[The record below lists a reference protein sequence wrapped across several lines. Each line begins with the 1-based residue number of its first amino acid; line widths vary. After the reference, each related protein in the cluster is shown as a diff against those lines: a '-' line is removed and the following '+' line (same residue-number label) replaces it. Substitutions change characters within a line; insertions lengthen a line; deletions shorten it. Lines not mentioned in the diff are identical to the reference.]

1 MSDLFG
7 RTSKSARRAGWA
19 AALAALLVLGCGS
32 GGDSSP
38 SDAAAQASADASGPE
53 RDSKEEFWVEPDD
66 LLAAGRSHSRFALLA
81 RDAAPG
87 VVNVKTSKTVVQAP
101 FGGPGFPF
109 PDLFRDFFGGPGGP
123 GGSGEPPG
131 GAAPGTREFTVPSLG
146 TGFVLSSDGY
156 ILTNNHVVEGVD
168 TITVVFS
175 DGGEYDAEIVG
186 RDPKTDI
193 ALVRVTGRDDL
204 HALTL
209 GNSDE
214 VLPGD
219 WAIAI
224 GNPFGLAHTVTA
236 GIVSAKGRDIGQGP
250 YDDFI
255 QTDAAINPGNSGGP
269 LLNLAGE
276 VIGINTAINPRAN
289 TIGFAVPINMAKEI
303 LPELRSQGHVTRGW
317 LGVAVQPITPELEEA
332 FGLESSEGAIVA
344 EVKPGSPADLAGVQ
358 RGDVIVRL
366 NGEAIRKL
374 RELPR
379 AVSKLPVGEQVEI
392 EVVRGG
398 KRETLDAR
406 IGVLDEAQD
415 LASLGPGAGGASD
428 FGLHASDLTPQLA
441 SRLGLE
447 EVSGVVV
454 GSVTPDGA
462 AADAGLRVGDILL
475 EVDRERVNDAA
486 DLERRLDEA
495 GSRALLLV
503 RRGGATLF
511 VAVNRRS

>member
-1 MSDLFG
+1 MIHRS
-7 RTSKSARRAGWA
+7 TISKLVRQAGGVA
-19 AALAALLVLGCGS
+19 LVSLLALACGADPQPQ
-32 GGDSSP
+32 GDGH
-38 SDAAAQASADASGPE
+38 SDAAAPGAGESSASG
-53 RDSKEEFWVEPDD
+53 DAGGQFWVEPDD
-66 LLAAGRSHSRFALLA
+66 LLAGERSHSRFALLA
-81 RDAAPG
+81 REAGPG
-87 VVNVKTSKTVVQAP
+87 VVNVKTSKTVAHAP

-109 PDLFRDFFGGPGGP
+109 PDLFRDFFGVPGGP
-123 GGSGEPPG
+123 GGPTDPPG
-131 GAAPGTREFTVPSLG
+131 SGSGSREFTVPSLG

-156 ILTNNHVVEGVD
+156 ILTNNHVVEDVD
-168 TITVVFS
+168 TISVVFS
-175 DGGEYDAEIVG
+175 DGGEFDAEIVG

-193 ALVRVTGRDDL
+193 ALIRVTGREDL

-209 GNSDE
+209 GDSDE

-224 GNPFGLAHTVTA
+224 GNPFGLEHTVTA

-276 VIGINTAINPRAN
+276 VIGINTAINPRDN
-289 TIGFAVPINMAKEI
+289 TVGCAVPINMAKEI

-332 FGLESSEGAIVA
+332 FGLQSSEGAIVA
-344 EVKPGSPADLAGVQ
+344 EVKEGSPADEAGVQ
-358 RGDVIVRL
+358 RGDVIVGL
-366 NGEAIRKL
+366 NGEAIREL

-379 AVSKLPVGEQVEI
+379 AVSKLPVGERVEI

-398 KRETLDAR
+398 EREKLSAT
-406 IGVLDEAQD
+406 IGVLDEDRD
-415 LASLGPGAGGASD
+415 LANLGPGSGGASD
-428 FGLHASDLTPQLA
+428 FGLRASDLSPQLA

-454 GSVTPDGA
+454 SAVTPDGP

-475 EVDRERVNDAA
+475 EVDRERVADAS

-511 VAVNRRS
+511 VAVNRSS